1 MRVLLSPASAGY
13 WPVPPP
19 TPLKNSVFII
29 FLLLIAAPSFAQT
42 TKAIGK
48 ITYEV
53 TAGGQVRYIEMLF
66 SADKYVYFENN
77 SLSNVFEVR
86 SSYPSMEDSLTDLKK
101 KEELSKSLT
110 TQPPSVQM
118 WYGSIEENKVY
129 ESFQLEDRRLVTLD
143 TLKFV
148 SWVLQKDTMRIND
161 VLCQKA
167 AGTTPSGS
175 KLTAWFAPSIPVS
188 VAPYTLRGLPG
199 LLLDATSDDGKTSTH
214 VLRLEYPLQ
223 HQPIIHFPANEKII
237 TKEASRRAIQEHQEK
252 ALRLLEY
259 YKKQSQ

>member
-1 MRVLLSPASAGY
+1 M
-13 WPVPPP
+13 
-19 TPLKNSVFII
+19 KNT
-29 FLLLIAAPSFAQT
+29 FLLLVLLPIASASIAQS

-53 TAGGQVRYIEMLF
+53 NAGGQIRYIEMLF

-77 SLSNVFEVR
+77 SLTNVFEVR
-86 SSYPSMEDSLTDLKK
+86 SSYPSMEDSLTDVQKK
-101 KEELSKSLT
+101 QELSKSLT
-110 TQPPSVQM
+110 AQPPSVQM
-118 WYGSIEENKVY
+118 WYGSIEHNKVY

-148 SWVLQKDTMRIND
+148 KWELQKDTMRINE
-161 VLCQKA
+161 VFCQKA
-167 AGTTPSGS
+167 TGTTPSGS

-199 LLLDATSDDGKTSTH
+199 LLLDVKSDDGKTSTH
-214 VLRLEYPLQ
+214 VLHLEYPLKREQ
-223 HQPIIHFPANEKII
+223 AFHFPANEKII
-237 TKEASRRAIQEHQEK
+237 TKDESRRAIQEHNEK
-252 ALRLLEY
+252 ALKLLEF